1 MSKFNVEQKNY
12 IKSLE
17 SKKDRKEVK
26 KAFKQVNKEKKIID
40 SVKFLRK
47 FFKSI
52 CPK

>member
-12 IKSLE
+12 IKSIE

-26 KAFKQVNKEKKIID
+26 KAFKKCNKEKELLD
-40 SVKFLRK
+40 SVKVLRK